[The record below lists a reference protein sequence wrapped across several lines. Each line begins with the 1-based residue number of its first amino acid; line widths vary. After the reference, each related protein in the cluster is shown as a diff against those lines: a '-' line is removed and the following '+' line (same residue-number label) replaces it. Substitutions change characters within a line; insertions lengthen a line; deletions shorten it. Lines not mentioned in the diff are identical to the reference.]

1 MLVWA
6 ILAAAGTGSR
16 MGRPKQLLDLA
27 GTAVAARSLD
37 ALAAAQSVGSIVVVC
52 EEELIPEFERI
63 ASSAGGGKVQR
74 VVCGGASRQD
84 SVAAGLRA
92 VVQPVDV
99 VVVHDGARP
108 FAGATLVEQVVER
121 ARAHGGAIAAVAV
134 KDTIKQATESG
145 FVHNTVPRERLW
157 AAQTP
162 QAFAYDVLVR
172 AHAQAEADGF
182 LGTDDAELVERLG
195 GAEIAIVEGSYENLK
210 ITTPEDL
217 VVAERLAARLGVA

>member
-1 MLVWA
+1 
-6 ILAAAGTGSR
+6 
-16 MGRPKQLLDLA
+16 MGQPKQLLELA
-27 GTAVAARSLD
+27 GTAVAARSLY
-37 ALAAAQSVGSIVVVC
+37 ALAAACSVGAIVIVC
-52 EEELIPEFERI
+52 EADQISDFERI
-63 ASSAGGGKVQR
+63 ASGVGRGKVR
-74 VVCGGASRQD
+74 CVVCGGASRQD

-92 VVQPVDV
+92 VNSPVDV

-108 FAGATLVEQVVER
+108 FAGTSLVEEVVER
-121 ARAHGGAIAAVAV
+121 AREHGSAIAAVPV
-134 KDTIKQATESG
+134 KDTIKQATETG

-195 GAEIAIVEGSYENLK
+195 GAEIAIVEGSYDNLK
-210 ITTPEDL
+210 ITTPDDL
-217 VVAERLAARLGVA
+217 VVAERLAAKLGAA